1 MTTLPVMSSSFSTRP
16 ARESARPCAVLAVI
30 ADEGTPTSI
39 TQLAELYDA
48 SVDIRPLA
56 EVQAQPDMIANYG
69 AIVIDARST
78 DITVRRS
85 LHDLIV
91 RACAGD
97 LVCLILGDN
106 VPSRFELSSG
116 GKQIP
121 KVQACPVDIDGPQ
134 LCGRLSALLDYRP
147 SFERIE
153 QYLQQLE
160 TWSQALNHRFEEIH
174 NELRLAW
181 RVQQDFLPKHL
192 PNSDRARFA
201 ALYRPA
207 SWVSGDIY
215 DVFRLDETHIG
226 FHVADVVGHGI
237 AAGLMTLFVK
247 RSLITKEITSSSYRL
262 IPPGQALARLNNDLS
277 EMDLPEQQ
285 FVTACYGILNIES
298 GLLTIARAGH
308 PFPIVIEPDGT
319 LSRIEVAGSLLGVF
333 DGAEFPEITV
343 QLKPKTKVVFISD
356 GFEQAFGGPDD
367 IGEQA
372 TLDHLKNLASLP
384 ADKLIESFH
393 ALLDCE
399 ESSLHAPDD
408 MTMVVA
414 EYLG

>member
-1 MTTLPVMSSSFSTRP
+1 MSSSFSTRS
-16 ARESARPCAVLAVI
+16 ARESNRPRAVLAVI
-30 ADEGTPTSI
+30 AEGPTPAAI
-39 TQLAELYDA
+39 TQLAELYDHP
-48 SVDIRPLA
+48 VDVHSLA
-56 EVQAQPDMIANYG
+56 DVAAQTDMLSRYG
-69 AIVIDARST
+69 AMIIDARST
-78 DITVRRS
+78 DAVLRRTV
-85 LHDLIV
+85 HDLIV
-91 RACAGD
+91 RACTAD

-121 KVQACPVDIDGPQ
+121 KVQACPVSIDGPQ
-134 LCGRLSALLDYRP
+134 LCGRLCALLDYRP

-192 PNSDRARFA
+192 PNGERARFA

-215 DVFRLDETHIG
+215 DVFRLDETHVG

-285 FVTACYGILNIES
+285 FVTACYGILNTET
-298 GLLTIARAGH
+298 GVLTVARAGH
-308 PFPIVIEPDGT
+308 PFPVVIDPDGS
-319 LSRIEVAGSLLGVF
+319 LSRIDVAGSLLGVF
-333 DGAEFPEITV
+333 DGAEFPEISIK
-343 QLKPKTKVVFISD
+343 LKPKTKIVFLSD